1 MAVPWV
7 RFTENA
13 LVPKIMLQF
22 QNGDTSWHQGD
33 SAGIFMY
40 SAGIFETFVKKILC
54 QRASPMCTVTGLLL
68 LLLVPVLVHSLS
80 LTLTQL
86 DTKLFS
92 RVLLLPAGLWDVSGL
107 CFYTFLQ
114 KYSIHYT

>member
-54 QRASPMCTVTGLLL
+54 PRASPMCTA
-68 LLLVPVLVHSLS
+68 LS
-80 LTLTQL
+80 PP
-86 DTKLFS
+86 S
-92 RVLLLPAGLWDVSGL
+92 NDVSRL
-107 CFYTFLQ
+107 VF
-114 KYSIHYT
+114 SD

>member
-54 QRASPMCTVTGLLL
+54 PRASPMCIAHWL
-68 LLLVPVLVHSLS
+68 
-80 LTLTQL
+80 
-86 DTKLFS
+86 
-92 RVLLLPAGLWDVSGL
+92 ASGN
-107 CFYTFLQ
+107 
-114 KYSIHYT
+114 KKW

>member
-22 QNGDTSWHQGD
+22 QNGDTFQHQGD

-54 QRASPMCTVTGLLL
+54 PRASPMCSAVWSQFWKVFP
-68 LLLVPVLVHSLS
+68 VPRFCF
-80 LTLTQL
+80 QECE
-86 DTKLFS
+86 
-92 RVLLLPAGLWDVSGL
+92 VSGQGIQNAVRIPIGREFML
-107 CFYTFLQ
+107 L
-114 KYSIHYT
+114 

>member
-54 QRASPMCTVTGLLL
+54 PRASPMCSVDNVEADLKQQIPLLVSSMELLFKVTG
-68 LLLVPVLVHSLS
+68 
-80 LTLTQL
+80 
-86 DTKLFS
+86 
-92 RVLLLPAGLWDVSGL
+92 
-107 CFYTFLQ
+107 
-114 KYSIHYT
+114 

>member
-22 QNGDTSWHQGD
+22 QNGDTFQHQGD

-54 QRASPMCTVTGLLL
+54 PRASPMCTADYAMLYILFVDKET
-68 LLLVPVLVHSLS
+68 VASLS
-80 LTLTQL
+80 LT
-86 DTKLFS
+86 DE
-92 RVLLLPAGLWDVSGL
+92 RG
-107 CFYTFLQ
+107 
-114 KYSIHYT
+114 

>member
-54 QRASPMCTVTGLLL
+54 PRASPMCSGLHHRTGSPLPRMSDNRKVAFSLPVARLSLLL
-68 LLLVPVLVHSLS
+68 
-80 LTLTQL
+80 
-86 DTKLFS
+86 
-92 RVLLLPAGLWDVSGL
+92 
-107 CFYTFLQ
+107 
-114 KYSIHYT
+114 

>member
-54 QRASPMCTVTGLLL
+54 PRASPMCSAGL
-68 LLLVPVLVHSLS
+68 VRVIFE
-80 LTLTQL
+80 
-86 DTKLFS
+86 LFS
-92 RVLLLPAGLWDVSGL
+92 II
-107 CFYTFLQ
+107 
-114 KYSIHYT
+114 SIIHNLSVFC

>member
-54 QRASPMCTVTGLLL
+54 PRASPMCTARQNMEGIMIRTTKDEECLNSKEEFV
-68 LLLVPVLVHSLS
+68 
-80 LTLTQL
+80 QL
-86 DTKLFS
+86 DHIVK
-92 RVLLLPAGLWDVSGL
+92 
-107 CFYTFLQ
+107 
-114 KYSIHYT
+114 

>member
-54 QRASPMCTVTGLLL
+54 PRASPMCTADMTCVK
-68 LLLVPVLVHSLS
+68 SYYEDKCI
-80 LTLTQL
+80 TLTWRVSFEHS
-86 DTKLFS
+86 KLHNNIF
-92 RVLLLPAGLWDVSGL
+92 LGTPASD
-107 CFYTFLQ
+107 
-114 KYSIHYT
+114 K

>member
-54 QRASPMCTVTGLLL
+54 PRASPMCTGMVHFSG
-68 LLLVPVLVHSLS
+68 PVCVGRYFH
-80 LTLTQL
+80 
-86 DTKLFS
+86 
-92 RVLLLPAGLWDVSGL
+92 
-107 CFYTFLQ
+107 
-114 KYSIHYT
+114 

>member
-54 QRASPMCTVTGLLL
+54 PRASPMCSEQYL
-68 LLLVPVLVHSLS
+68 
-80 LTLTQL
+80 
-86 DTKLFS
+86 
-92 RVLLLPAGLWDVSGL
+92 AGLTFSPKCEIYVFIPWGITAFPCMCGSGNTTRNKKL
-107 CFYTFLQ
+107 
-114 KYSIHYT
+114 S

>member
-54 QRASPMCTVTGLLL
+54 PRASPMCTGKCVVYMVKL
-68 LLLVPVLVHSLS
+68 HFE
-80 LTLTQL
+80 QL
-86 DTKLFS
+86 LFS
-92 RVLLLPAGLWDVSGL
+92 
-107 CFYTFLQ
+107 
-114 KYSIHYT
+114 

>member
-22 QNGDTSWHQGD
+22 QNGDTFQHQGD

-54 QRASPMCTVTGLLL
+54 PRASPMCTGYVYGIA
-68 LLLVPVLVHSLS
+68 V
-80 LTLTQL
+80 
-86 DTKLFS
+86 KIFS
-92 RVLLLPAGLWDVSGL
+92 IKSSHVAVKFCLM
-107 CFYTFLQ
+107 LQ
-114 KYSIHYT
+114 ILKRP

>member
-7 RFTENA
+7 CFTENA

-40 SAGIFETFVKKILC
+40 SAGIFETFVNKILC
-54 QRASPMCTVTGLLL
+54 PRASPMCTVETS
-68 LLLVPVLVHSLS
+68 P
-80 LTLTQL
+80 QL
-86 DTKLFS
+86 FPLKIRKT
-92 RVLLLPAGLWDVSGL
+92 A
-107 CFYTFLQ
+107 
-114 KYSIHYT
+114 

>member
-22 QNGDTSWHQGD
+22 QNGDTFQHQGD

-54 QRASPMCTVTGLLL
+54 PRASPMCSAVLTFTNLTVEEAAPYYRRRELVTGL
-68 LLLVPVLVHSLS
+68 SCMG
-80 LTLTQL
+80 
-86 DTKLFS
+86 
-92 RVLLLPAGLWDVSGL
+92 R
-107 CFYTFLQ
+107 
-114 KYSIHYT
+114 IN

>member
-33 SAGIFMY
+33 SAAISMY
-40 SAGIFETFVKKILC
+40 RTAFFETFVKKISEC
-54 QRASPMCTVTGLLL
+54 QTN
-68 LLLVPVLVHSLS
+68 
-80 LTLTQL
+80 
-86 DTKLFS
+86 
-92 RVLLLPAGLWDVSGL
+92 AGNQECLHV
-107 CFYTFLQ
+107 
-114 KYSIHYT
+114 

>member
-22 QNGDTSWHQGD
+22 QNGDTFQHQGD

-54 QRASPMCTVTGLLL
+54 PRASPMWTVNT
-68 LLLVPVLVHSLS
+68 S
-80 LTLTQL
+80 LTPSPTYMFNVNARKVMLKDKLWL
-86 DTKLFS
+86 DY
-92 RVLLLPAGLWDVSGL
+92 LPE
-107 CFYTFLQ
+107 Q
-114 KYSIHYT
+114 KWEGER

>member
-40 SAGIFETFVKKILC
+40 SAGIFETFVKKFY
-54 QRASPMCTVTGLLL
+54 VH
-68 LLLVPVLVHSLS
+68 VLAQCAV
-80 LTLTQL
+80 Q
-86 DTKLFS
+86 
-92 RVLLLPAGLWDVSGL
+92 W
-107 CFYTFLQ
+107 
-114 KYSIHYT
+114 

>member
-54 QRASPMCTVTGLLL
+54 PRASPMCTAQWGQKGGQADLGFFEKGFSPENGVA
-68 LLLVPVLVHSLS
+68 SLKPGRGRH
-80 LTLTQL
+80 T
-86 DTKLFS
+86 
-92 RVLLLPAGLWDVSGL
+92 RSGS
-107 CFYTFLQ
+107 C
-114 KYSIHYT
+114 SA

>member
-22 QNGDTSWHQGD
+22 QNGDTFQHQGD

-54 QRASPMCTVTGLLL
+54 PRA
-68 LLLVPVLVHSLS
+68 
-80 LTLTQL
+80 Q
-86 DTKLFS
+86 
-92 RVLLLPAGLWDVSGL
+92 
-107 CFYTFLQ
+107 
-114 KYSIHYT
+114 

>member
-40 SAGIFETFVKKILC
+40 SAGIFMYDRIQNKVPKNKFGRHGTTRGLQTNKIGTVLCLARCVIFNIVKGQLC
-54 QRASPMCTVTGLLL
+54 PQ
-68 LLLVPVLVHSLS
+68 SLCGWIG
-80 LTLTQL
+80 
-86 DTKLFS
+86 DCPGNE
-92 RVLLLPAGLWDVSGL
+92 RD
-107 CFYTFLQ
+107 
-114 KYSIHYT
+114 

>member
-54 QRASPMCTVTGLLL
+54 PRASPMCTGQCSGGMGIILFLIST
-68 LLLVPVLVHSLS
+68 LS
-80 LTLTQL
+80 VANCQ
-86 DTKLFS
+86 
-92 RVLLLPAGLWDVSGL
+92 V
-107 CFYTFLQ
+107 
-114 KYSIHYT
+114 KYWT

>member
-54 QRASPMCTVTGLLL
+54 PRASPMCTEVLGSLNFFEVTREGWISPKDGLYY
-68 LLLVPVLVHSLS
+68 
-80 LTLTQL
+80 
-86 DTKLFS
+86 
-92 RVLLLPAGLWDVSGL
+92 
-107 CFYTFLQ
+107 C
-114 KYSIHYT
+114 

>member
-54 QRASPMCTVTGLLL
+54 PRASPMCTALLS
-68 LLLVPVLVHSLS
+68 HSVNS
-80 LTLTQL
+80 AA
-86 DTKLFS
+86 KPS
-92 RVLLLPAGLWDVSGL
+92 IKMVSV
-107 CFYTFLQ
+107 
-114 KYSIHYT
+114 

>member
-54 QRASPMCTVTGLLL
+54 PRASPMCSVQCR
-68 LLLVPVLVHSLS
+68 V
-80 LTLTQL
+80 TLTVL
-86 DTKLFS
+86 KLVFTNADTTHTERS
-92 RVLLLPAGLWDVSGL
+92 
-107 CFYTFLQ
+107 
-114 KYSIHYT
+114 

>member
-54 QRASPMCTVTGLLL
+54 PRASPMCSDNLENVLGSLGLTGG
-68 LLLVPVLVHSLS
+68 SI
-80 LTLTQL
+80 LT
-86 DTKLFS
+86 S
-92 RVLLLPAGLWDVSGL
+92 
-107 CFYTFLQ
+107 Q
-114 KYSIHYT
+114 KGI